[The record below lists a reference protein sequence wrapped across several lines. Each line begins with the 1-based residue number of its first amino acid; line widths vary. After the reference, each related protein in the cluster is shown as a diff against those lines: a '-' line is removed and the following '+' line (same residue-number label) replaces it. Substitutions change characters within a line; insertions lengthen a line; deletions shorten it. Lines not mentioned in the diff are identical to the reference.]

1 MALSAGL
8 HTKKAGLRSKKG
20 EKISLF
26 TRIVSC
32 LIFKK
37 MEQNRFFISR

>member
-1 MALSAGL
+1 MPLSAGL

-37 MEQNRFFISR
+37 TGQNRFYINR